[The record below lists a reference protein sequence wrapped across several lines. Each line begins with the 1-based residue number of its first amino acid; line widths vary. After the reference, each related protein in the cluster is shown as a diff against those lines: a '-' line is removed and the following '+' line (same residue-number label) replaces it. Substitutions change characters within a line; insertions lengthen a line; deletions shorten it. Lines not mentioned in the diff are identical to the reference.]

1 MDQTVSSVGGMV
13 FIDFADSKNPI
24 VEKLA
29 FDFERQAM
37 YSASSIAVLVDFNQL
52 PLFQSFDGFLERT
65 FLDAGIPNDFRVSRP
80 AVSFAAGAADQ
91 VRIQFELRGIHGY
104 SENLIGQT
112 EEFSAWRLILSH

>member
-37 YSASSIAVLVDFNQL
+37 YSASSIVVL
-52 PLFQSFDGFLERT
+52 T
-65 FLDAGIPNDFRVSRP
+65 M
-80 AVSFAAGAADQ
+80 
-91 VRIQFELRGIHGY
+91 
-104 SENLIGQT
+104 QT
-112 EEFSAWRLILSH
+112 